1 MPEKLS
7 IGIDLG
13 GTKISG
19 IVLGTGGKTV
29 AQRRIAAPR
38 VSYQETLNAVRDLV
52 RDLESDLAPAHPSLP
67 VGIGVPGSISA
78 KDRCLQNANS
88 VWLNGKPLD
97 ADLQKLLDRPVRL
110 ANDANCF
117 ALSEYTDGA
126 AIGAR
131 TVFGVII
138 GTGCG
143 GGIIRNGE
151 IIDGPRGIGGEWGHN
166 PLPSPESDELPG
178 PACWCGRRGCIE
190 TWVSGPGL
198 EADYAL
204 STGVNLPAAE
214 IVAATNDPDAVTCLE
229 KHASRLARGLAGIV
243 NILDPDVIVLGGGLS
258 NMPHLYSRLP
268 ELISPHI
275 FATDYSVDI
284 RPPLHGDDSGVRGAA
299 RLWLQNKNNS

>member
-1 MPEKLS
+1 VPDRLA

-19 IVLGTGGKTV
+19 IVLSEGPDPLAK
-29 AQRRIAAPR
+29 RRIDAPR
-38 VSYQETLNAVRDLV
+38 ENYRDTLHAVRDLV
-52 RDLESDLAPAHPSLP
+52 HNLETDVARDPLP
-67 VGIGVPGSISA
+67 VGIGVPGSISP
-78 KDRCLQNANS
+78 KDGCLQGANS
-88 VWLNGKPLD
+88 IWLNGEPLD
-97 ADLQKLLDRPVRL
+97 RDLQELLGRSLRL

-126 AIGAR
+126 ARGAD

-143 GGIIRNGE
+143 GGIVRYGK

-166 PLPSPESDELPG
+166 PLPAPEPVEVPG
-178 PACWCGRRGCIE
+178 PDCWCGRQGCME

-198 EADYAL
+198 EADYLRASGKVL
-204 STGVNLPAAE
+204 TASD
-214 IVAATNDPDAVTCLE
+214 VASATDDAIAVSCLE
-229 KHASRLARGLAGIV
+229 KHASRLARGLAGVI
-243 NILDPDVIVLGGGLS
+243 NLIDPDVIVLGGGLS

-275 FATDYSVDI
+275 FATDCSIDI
-284 RPPLHGDDSGVRGAA
+284 RPPKHGDDSGVRGAA
-299 RLWLQNKNNS
+299 RLWLQNETSK